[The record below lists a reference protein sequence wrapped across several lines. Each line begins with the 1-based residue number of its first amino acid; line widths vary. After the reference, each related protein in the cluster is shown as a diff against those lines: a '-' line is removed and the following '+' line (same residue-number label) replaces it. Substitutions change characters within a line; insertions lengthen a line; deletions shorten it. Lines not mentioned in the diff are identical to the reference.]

1 MRSLMIASSLVG
13 AAIAF
18 LPVSGSATAAKL
30 ANRPSPATPAA
41 CKTWASNQEDDAIT
55 MWSRQEDGTSPRA
68 VGLKR
73 LYDYCM
79 GKEPPDIV
87 YFGSDSGFDAD
98 YCKSHPGIKLCK
110 DQPSQ

>member
-1 MRSLMIASSLVG
+1 MRSLMIAASFIG

-18 LPVSGSATAAKL
+18 LPVSGFATAAKL

-41 CKTWASNQEDDAIT
+41 CKTWASNQEDDAINA
-55 MWSRQEDGTSPRA
+55 WSKQEDGTSPRA

-87 YFGSDSGFDAD
+87 YFGSDSAFDAD
-98 YCKSHPGIKLCK
+98 YCKRHPGIKLCK